1 MSVSAV
7 AQPGASLQQAPELEQ
22 DRVPSELWNHWIP
35 RFSGYVLFL
44 SVWQLASGRIL
55 PAYLLPS
62 PVIIVRKMG
71 EIATSGLLAVH
82 FGASLQKIAIGF
94 GITYVLG
101 VAIGILMARRWWD
114 GFFRGYIMSTLT
126 TPGLVFALVVAMI
139 FGFSPLGPI
148 VATVLAAL
156 PFVVVN
162 VAEGARA
169 RPKDLADMARAFGMP
184 SSRVLRHITLP
195 FLAPY
200 LFTALRYG
208 FSIAWKI
215 VTLTEVFGSST
226 GIGFMMRREFQ
237 SFSMAGMLG
246 WIFYFFVFALF
257 LEVLLQRGMKRFFR
271 WRAEAEVF

>member
-1 MSVSAV
+1 MSQLQRVVNRSAV
-7 AQPGASLQQAPELEQ
+7 PPDEIEQ
-22 DRVPSELWNHWIP
+22 DKVPSELWNNWIP
-35 RFSGYVLFL
+35 RIFGYILFL
-44 SVWQLASGRIL
+44 LTWQMASGRVL
-55 PAYLLPS
+55 PEYLLPS
-62 PVIIVRKMG
+62 PVIIARKMG
-71 EIATSGLLAVH
+71 DIATSGLLSVH

-101 VAIGILMARRWWD
+101 VVIGILMARRWWD

-126 TPGLVFALVVAMI
+126 TPGLVFALIVAMI
-139 FGFSPLGPI
+139 FGFSPIGPI
-148 VATVLAAL
+148 VAIVLAAL

-169 RPKDLADMARAFGMP
+169 RPKELFDMARAFEMSP
-184 SSRVLRHITLP
+184 QTILRHITLP

-208 FSIAWKI
+208 FSISWKI

-237 SFSMAGMLG
+237 SFSMSGMLG

-271 WRAEAEVF
+271 WRIESEVF

>member
-1 MSVSAV
+1 VASTVTAPSTDQDVVDEARSARR
-7 AQPGASLQQAPELEQ
+7 QALF
-22 DRVPSELWNHWIP
+22 DLWIP
-35 RFSGYVLFL
+35 RFAGYAVLIFLWQFVSGRYLPEFIL
-44 SVWQLASGRIL
+44 PTPSRILGGMQEIHASGQL
-55 PAYLLPS
+55 W
-62 PVIIVRKMG
+62 
-71 EIATSGLLAVH
+71 VH
-82 FGASLQKIAIGF
+82 FGSTVRKIFTGFAIAY
-94 GITYVLG
+94 TLG

-139 FGFSPLGPI
+139 FGFSPVGPI
-148 VATVLAAL
+148 VAVVLASL

-162 VAEGARA
+162 VAEGAKSM
-169 RPKDLADMARAFGMP
+169 PKELLDMTRAFEMP
-184 SSRVLRHITLP
+184 GTRTLRHVIIP
-195 FLAPY
+195 YLAPF

-215 VTLTEVFGSST
+215 VTLTEVFGASE

-237 SFSMAGMLG
+237 SFSMTRMLG

-271 WRAEAEVF
+271 WRQESAVF

>member
-1 MSVSAV
+1 MSATPS
-7 AQPGASLQQAPELEQ
+7 STAPPAETGEELEQ
-22 DRVPSELWNHWIP
+22 DRVPSELWNLWVP
-35 RFSGYVLFL
+35 RIAGYVVFL
-44 SVWQLASGRIL
+44 AAWQLASGRVL
-55 PAYLLPS
+55 PEYLLPS
-62 PVIIVRKMG
+62 PVIIVQKMA
-71 EIATSGLLAVH
+71 EIATSGLLSVH
-82 FGASLQKIAIGF
+82 FGASLRKIAIGF
-94 GITYVLG
+94 SITYVLG
-101 VAIGILMARRWWD
+101 VTIGILMARRWWD

-139 FGFSPLGPI
+139 FGFSPAGPI

-169 RPKDLADMARAFGMP
+169 RPKELFDMARAFDMP
-184 SSRVLRHITLP
+184 SSRVLRHVTLP

-237 SFSMAGMLG
+237 SFSMSGMLG

-271 WRAEAEVF
+271 WRIESEVF